1 MVNLDAAI
9 VHLTMCFRDT
19 RLSTGT
25 GAFYKRGAN
34 YYIITAWHNVT
45 GRNTETL
52 GFIDKNNAVPDS
64 VWVTFKFHLF
74 DGHTTM
80 RVKIPLYDDD
90 KALFFIHPDN
100 WPRVDVV
107 AIPFD
112 PFGTHIT
119 EVPLDDVYKEVT
131 ISLNPEPGKCS
142 IRTIQDFSAPAD
154 LAKQWLNYVSV
165 TEEVFIPS
173 YPHNITDQNYS
184 PVWKRAT
191 LASNPRNKW
200 DRERKFLIDSASSS
214 GMSGASV
221 FYYDPSGVV
230 RIGASRYHNTFPV
243 AIHAGIYVGRLGVTG
258 RADPQVGTVWH
269 ASLVDEI
276 IDGAIYD
283 FLSHE
288 IIMSDHEL
296 EKEIS
301 DSLSMLSLTGIE
313 NILNEKTPSRHYLLQ
328 DILKKIKG
336 RASPSELMSLIL
348 SVAKNYSG
356 PYVPE

>member
-9 VHLTMCFRDT
+9 VHLTMYFHDT
-19 RLSTGT
+19 KLSTGT
-25 GAFYKRGAN
+25 GAFYKRN
-34 YYIITAWHNVT
+34 DKYYIITAWHNVT

-64 VWVTFKFHLF
+64 VWVTFKFHVF
-74 DGHTTM
+74 DGYTTM
-80 RVKIPLYDDD
+80 RVKVPLYDDD

-112 PFGTHIT
+112 PFGIHIT
-119 EVPLDDVYKEVT
+119 ELPRDDTYEEVH

-142 IRTIQDFSAPAD
+142 IRTIQDFSAPD
-154 LAKQWLNYVSV
+154 NLAQQWLDYVSV

-173 YPHNITDQNYS
+173 YPHNITDDRYS

-191 LASNPRNKW
+191 LASNPRNEW
-200 DRERKFLIDSASSS
+200 NRERKFLIDSASSS

-230 RIGASRYHNTFPV
+230 RIGASRYHNGFPV
-243 AIHAGIYVGRLGVTG
+243 AIHAGVYVGRLGVTSK
-258 RADPQVGTVWH
+258 ADPQVGTVWH

-276 IDGAIYD
+276 IDGATYD

-288 IIMSDHEL
+288 IIINDHEL
-296 EKEIS
+296 EGEIS
-301 DSLSMLSLTGIE
+301 NSLSMCSRSGIA
-313 NILNEKTPSRHYLLQ
+313 NILNENQPSRHYVLHE
-328 DILKKIKG
+328 ILKKIKG

-348 SVAKNYSG
+348 SVAENYSG